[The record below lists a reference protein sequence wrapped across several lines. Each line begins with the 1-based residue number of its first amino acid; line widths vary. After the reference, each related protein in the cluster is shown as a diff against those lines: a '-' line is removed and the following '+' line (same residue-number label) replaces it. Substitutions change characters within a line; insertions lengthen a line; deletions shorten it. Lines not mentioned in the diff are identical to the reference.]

1 MEKYFVLIKKIVNA
15 LRAKSQTL
23 SAARRR
29 ANLSPP
35 PGKISAM
42 SARILRRLRAR
53 AALVLPANLAEPAM
67 PRGSFDYTP
76 PTSPR
81 QAQTSALQIAQKKAR
96 SGMFPPRA
104 PFAKAALKVRA

>member
-35 PGKISAM
+35 QAQTSAM

-67 PRGSFDYTP
+67 PRGSFDYRPQP
-76 PTSPR
+76 PRGRRKPPLCKSR
-81 QAQTSALQIAQKKAR
+81 KKKAR
-96 SGMFPPRA
+96 SGMFPSRA
-104 PFAKAALKVRA
+104 PFAKAAIKARA